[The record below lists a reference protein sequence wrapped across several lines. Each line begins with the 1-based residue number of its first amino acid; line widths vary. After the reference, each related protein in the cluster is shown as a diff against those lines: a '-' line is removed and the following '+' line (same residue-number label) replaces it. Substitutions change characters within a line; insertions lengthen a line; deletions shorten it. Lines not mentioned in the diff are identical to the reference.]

1 MTKKYFGTD
10 GIRGEINSKHI
21 NGEMFFKFG
30 LASGTYFRSQKKRKQ
45 TAIIAKDTRLSGY
58 TLEPALVSGLASA
71 GMHVYT
77 FGPMPT
83 NGLAMLTKTMKAN
96 MGIMITASHNPYN
109 DNGLKLFGPDGMK
122 LSDKIEKKI
131 EKLIDKK
138 ISKNFSSPEKLGRVK
153 RLENGTKEY
162 LKILKKNFPKEFNL
176 RGLRIVIDCANGAGY
191 KAGPELLK
199 SLGAKVFTIGV
210 NPNGININKNCGSTY
225 PKKIKQAVKRYKAH
239 LGISLDGDADRI
251 IMSDEVGNVI
261 DGDQIIAAI
270 ATRWKNKKMLKGGV
284 IGTLMSNYGLEK
296 FFEANNIKFIRANV
310 GDRYVKEQMQKKNF
324 NLGGEQSGHIILGKF
339 ATTGDGLLVA
349 LEVLFAIRKGYKA
362 SSFFNKFKK
371 TPQILENV
379 LVKDKSIINN
389 SEVKKSIKK
398 AEKLMNGH
406 GRILVR
412 ASGTESKIRVMGESE
427 NKNLLEKCLN
437 IILTKLKW
445 SLILK
450 C

>member
-21 NGEMFFKFG
+21 NGDMFFKFG

-58 TLEPALVSGLASA
+58 TLEPALVSGLTSA

-138 ISKNFSSPEKLGRVK
+138 ISKNLSSPEKLGRVK

-210 NPNGININKNCGSTY
+210 NPNGININKDCGSTY

-251 IMSDEVGNVI
+251 IMSDEVGSII

-310 GDRYVKEQMQKKNF
+310 GDRYVKEQMQKNNF

-349 LEVLFAIRKGYKA
+349 LEVLFAIRKGNKA

-379 LVKDKSIINN
+379 LVQDKSIVNN
-389 SEVKKSIKK
+389 SEVKKSIKR

-427 NKNLLEKCLN
+427 NRKLLEKCLN
-437 IILTKLKW
+437 IILTKLK
-445 SLILK
+445 
-450 C
+450 